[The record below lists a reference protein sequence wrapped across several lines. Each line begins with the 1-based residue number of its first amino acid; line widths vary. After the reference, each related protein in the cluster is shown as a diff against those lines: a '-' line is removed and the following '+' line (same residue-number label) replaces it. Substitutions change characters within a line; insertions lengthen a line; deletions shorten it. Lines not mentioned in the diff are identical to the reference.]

1 MSNRLP
7 LILLLVTLF
16 LQSADACQVPVF
28 RYALERWEADT
39 FRLQVVHRDPL
50 PAGLK
55 TRLDTLAEQL
65 TNAPPPTN
73 LELEILD
80 ASNLTEA
87 QQLSTVGL
95 ERVTSYPAILLHPPE
110 SWAGTPPLVLDATT
124 TTVDQV
130 LQSPARQRCVDA
142 LIAGE
147 STVWL
152 LVESGDPDTDNA
164 ALKRLQQGL
173 EAARAEIELPEGVIR
188 QEDIG
193 NIGNEVNLDDVL
205 RSSIPLKI
213 SFKIER
219 LNRTDP
225 AEQIFLQLLTGPT
238 GVNTTEPLLI
248 PIFGRGRTPGPVP
261 AAAVTPQRIVQ
272 ACAYLCG
279 ACSCQVKSG
288 NPGYDLL
295 FTAAW
300 HDHLQD
306 GLVVIDKALPPLTG
320 IGELTQ
326 KPTPEPATA
335 PKQPTPPE
343 PASKLWWI
351 AAATLAVALITGSLL
366 LTRSSPK

>member
-1 MSNRLP
+1 MSRFLP
-7 LILLLVTLF
+7 ALLLFTTYF
-16 LQSADACQVPVF
+16 LQSTHACQVPVF

-39 FRLQVVHRDPL
+39 FRLQVVHRAPL
-50 PAGLK
+50 AADLQAK
-55 TRLDTLAEQL
+55 LDTLTEQL
-65 TNAPPPTN
+65 STAPPPAN
-73 LELEILD
+73 IELEILD

-95 ERVTSYPAILLHPPE
+95 ERVTSWPAVILHPPE
-110 SWAGTPPLVLDATT
+110 SWAGTPPLILDATT
-124 TTVDQV
+124 DSIDQI
-130 LQSPARQRCVDA
+130 LQSPARQRCIDA

-147 STVWL
+147 SAVWL
-152 LVESGDPDTDNA
+152 LVESGDPDADNA
-164 ALKRLQQGL
+164 ALERLQQGL
-173 EAARAEIELPEGVIR
+173 DAARAEIELPEGVIR

-219 LNRTDP
+219 ISRTDP
-225 AEQIFLQLLTGPT
+225 AEEIFLQLLTGPT
-238 GVNTTEPLLI
+238 GVTTTQPLLI

-326 KPTPEPATA
+326 KPDSD
-335 PKQPTPPE
+335 PTVDPQQAAPPE
-343 PASKLWWI
+343 PTSKLWWI
-351 AAATLAVALITGSLL
+351 AAATLAIVLIAGSLI
-366 LTRSSPK
+366 LTRSSR